1 MWLVLTV
8 AAAANVVLVNQVLD
22 LQARLEESPHQ
33 QVQQVVAA
41 VPAMI
46 GAGGTNASYGAGCRS
61 CTLETTHPPLSSQLS
76 WPLSLGFASI
86 FLAAVVMATLT
97 SRLRAHS
104 GLIEEIWRRRQPLQR
119 LAGPHPLGE
128 LSTDLTR
135 TNQLMVELNN
145 VAGLINRASG
155 DSAHALRSPL
165 AVVKIAIQRVRAQT
179 SADRTMVIAAL
190 DAAEANTDRMFEIID
205 SSQRLDEETA
215 MLIVAPRR
223 TEELGDIVR
232 DSLHRRA
239 PQLKEK
245 SLRVSACLQDRALV
259 HASEDMLEELL
270 DDLLRNAAAAS
281 PQGAAIDVALVVADR
296 VAVLRIEDEGAWIS
310 PDDAEQACERD
321 YMRSEPLSA
330 GRLHNGLVLRRRSYY
345 VANRN
350 ADLLGGHLGLENRA
364 AGGIVVVVR
373 LPLA

>member
-1 MWLVLTV
+1 M
-8 AAAANVVLVNQVLD
+8 LVNQVLD
-22 LQARLEESPHQ
+22 LQARLGEPPPYQ
-33 QVQQVVAA
+33 QVQQVVASVGPA
-41 VPAMI
+41 VI
-46 GAGGTNASYGAGCRS
+46 GTGATNTPYGAGCRGCS
-61 CTLETTHPPLSSQLS
+61 QETQPPLSSQLS

-86 FLAAVVMATLT
+86 FLAAVVMTTLT

-119 LAGPHPLGE
+119 LVGPHPVDE
-128 LSTDLTR
+128 LSADLTR

-165 AVVKIAIQRVRAQT
+165 AVVKIAIQRLRAQT
-179 SADRTMVIAAL
+179 PPDRTMVNAAL
-190 DAAEANTDRMFEIID
+190 DAAEANVDRMFQIID

-215 MLIVAPRR
+215 KLIVAPRH
-223 TEELGDIVR
+223 TEELRDIVR
-232 DSLHRRA
+232 DSLHRCAR
-239 PQLKEK
+239 QLDEK
-245 SLRVSACLQDRALV
+245 SLRVSVCLQGGALV
-259 HASEDMLEELL
+259 HTSENMLEELL

-281 PQGAAIDVALVVADR
+281 PQGAPIDVRLVVQDR

-310 PDDAEQACERD
+310 PDDVEQACERD
-321 YMRSEPLSA
+321 YMRSEPLSP
-330 GRLHNGLVLRRRSYY
+330 GRLHNGPVLRRRRYY

-350 ADLLGGHLGLENRA
+350 ADLLGGHLGLENRPT
-364 AGGIVVVVR
+364 GGIGVVVR